1 MRWREISPELTN
13 EIKRLKSLKP
23 RELLSVN
30 IDATSDEIKSAYRRL
45 AKVYHPDKAD
55 PFMRK
60 HNEEVMKLIN
70 AAYEQLNKESHG
82 GK

>member
-60 HNEEVMKLIN
+60 YNEEVMKLIN
-70 AAYEQLNKESHG
+70 AAYEKLNNESQRG
-82 GK
+82 